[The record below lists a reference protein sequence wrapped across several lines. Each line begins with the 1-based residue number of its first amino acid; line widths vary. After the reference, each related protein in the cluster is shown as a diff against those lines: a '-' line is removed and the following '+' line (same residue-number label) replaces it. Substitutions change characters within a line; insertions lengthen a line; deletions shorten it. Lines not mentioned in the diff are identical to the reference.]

1 MTMVGAMTK
10 LDPNAERELLQLL
23 EEALAQPQSTRR
35 EWLSR
40 KLRERDQIGQKLEDL
55 LVLAERN
62 DISLWG
68 L

>member
-1 MTMVGAMTK
+1 MTMVGVMTK